1 MMIMVR
7 QRFARRK
14 SNPGREVASVA
25 QVTIAKGFDVDY
37 YLDQVAVGADYYL
50 DAGEPPGI
58 WAGVAAAGLGLSG
71 EVDAEV
77 MRGLYHYNVGPDGVP
92 LGAARKS
99 AAAEAKRTWQQ
110 IEEAIQARIAELG
123 PVFATPEKIREIRHS
138 ERSKASTRTPY
149 YDMTFSAEK
158 SVSLAWAAAR
168 VSAILA
174 RDEQRRQDGEQ
185 AGEQDGAEPGAGRV
199 RAERYEALARSV
211 EAAAMAGA
219 DAMLGYAERNGAGVR
234 TGHHSSVSGQWRD
247 AKGFIAAKFLQH
259 TSRSNDPQLHVQ
271 IAVLNKAQ
279 REDGADEKWRA
290 LDGTQLW
297 QLRLGASAHGGLAEA
312 QALARMGLALVKR
325 PDGNGYEIGGVSQ
338 QTMDA
343 FSRRTKVIA
352 AKVAQEVAAYTAQYG
367 PPSRAALF
375 KIRKT
380 VTVDTRAPKGK
391 PGSSAKRGPSKE
403 EAAVAET
410 RLMEWIGQAEA
421 EHAQALEG
429 LWDDIAGYA
438 ADHPEAKPSSL
449 PSESERAEI
458 VRAAVAEVQRQNA
471 AWTRSQLLWELYRQM
486 PVLPAG
492 EDWEAYLEALAD
504 DALGNRVAEANVLQI
519 GHVPDVVDVDPL
531 GLRRDGTSVFRKPH
545 ENKYTT
551 AEHLDREEWILR
563 ESKRPAPQ
571 LVTREAA
578 DAALAGTDLDYDQA
592 IAARGLLTSAQLV
605 TSLVAPAGAG
615 KTHVMG
621 PVSRAWMAE
630 TGGRVIGL
638 TLSQNASHEMLKAGV
653 DQAWNIAR
661 FFTRGVPVYSGDVLV
676 VDEASQVST
685 VDLARIMQ
693 LAMDNGARVILTGDP
708 EQLGPVEAGGMFGLV
723 AEEAGYWKLNEIR
736 RFNEAW
742 EAEASKQLRA
752 GRMEAWIEYGSRGL
766 VKEGPQDRVYDLA
779 ADTWVLEHGQG
790 RSTLLLTATNE
801 TAAKLSAL
809 VRQRRIERGEIPATG
824 EIVLADGNEAGAGDL
839 VRARLNSRIDAG
851 GRTLDN
857 RDTLRIEGW
866 LGTGEDREA
875 VVVRRL
881 SDAEATEQRRQA
893 DLARMEQR
901 READLAGFEE
911 RREADLAAMEQ
922 RRSAGDGWSRR
933 FTVPGTY
940 LAEHAELDYA
950 GNVHV
955 AQGRTVDRQTL
966 VVDGATD
973 RRTLYVGMTRGRQE
987 NRAYVVT
994 GPADP
999 ADWSR
1004 EQREAWQEAAF
1015 MDAVKIHEAGDT
1027 KAAVKRL
1034 GQPMPEPE
1042 GMRERA
1048 PWESVIAA
1056 AMSREELPATAIE
1069 TMRVAQKLPTS
1080 IRHLYDLV
1088 QAAWWKDVVPQI
1100 DEMVRE
1106 RIPAHDYERYIED
1119 PARPALLQTLRK
1131 HEIGGRSIPDLL
1143 DAITARPLHGLRS
1156 IAAGLNG
1163 RADKEP
1169 QPEMGRTQTWAERMP
1184 EAWRQGNSP
1193 FAGTAREMNQALDE
1207 TQREL
1212 GEQLAENPPQW
1223 ALEQWGVPAA
1233 EPGPVRDDWMKRAT
1247 QVQAY
1252 RELAGITDPA
1262 QAIGPAPASQAW
1274 ITEAFGSAVRALG
1287 LRDEA
1292 ALLKAM
1298 GRGDLEAE
1306 IRGYERAQAA
1316 GPADVR
1322 AEMDANRADV
1332 AAAERRAEAART
1344 ASDPR
1349 LAEAAAAMQA
1359 EADAERDRLRV
1370 ADAARREWEEAT
1382 AGQASRAA
1390 EARAELRHRP
1400 VPQPGTEERQNV
1412 AEVQAGAEPEA
1423 GYVPERLTP
1432 ERWAEL
1438 KAAQTA
1444 SVEADRQA
1452 RAEASARAMPVT
1464 DEEIARYGQAAHETA
1479 ADVDGISRAL
1489 DQILAAVDE
1498 QAETR
1503 ARAEAGK
1510 AEHELHEEASRQ
1522 RDAEAAR
1529 EAEVWERGTRP
1540 PARPPVQQ
1548 DREMDLGPEL

>member
-1 MMIMVR
+1 M
-7 QRFARRK
+7 
-14 SNPGREVASVA
+14 A

-92 LGAARKS
+92 LGVARKS
-99 AAAEAKRTWQQ
+99 AAAAAKRTWQQ

-185 AGEQDGAEPGAGRV
+185 AGEQDGAEPGADRV
-199 RAERYEALARSV
+199 PPERYEALARSV

-259 TSRSNDPQLHVQ
+259 TSRSNDPQLHIQ

-338 QTMDA
+338 QTMDT

-352 AKVAQEVAAYTAQYG
+352 AKVAQEVAAYEAQYG

-380 VTVDTRAPKGK
+380 VTVDTRAAKGK

-471 AWTRSQLLWELYRQM
+471 AWSRSQLLWELYRQM

-504 DALGNRVAEANVLQI
+504 DALANRIEDANILQI

-551 AEHLDREEWILR
+551 VEHLDREEWILR

-653 DQAWNIAR
+653 DSAWNIAR
-661 FFTRGVPVYSGDVLV
+661 FFTRRVPVYSGDVLV

-723 AEEAGYWKLNEIR
+723 AEEAGHWKLNEIR

-742 EAEASKQLRA
+742 EAETSRKLRA
-752 GRMEAWIEYGSRGL
+752 GQMEAWIEYGSRGL

-790 RSTLLLTATNE
+790 LSTLLLTATNE

-809 VRQRRIERGEIPATG
+809 VRQRRIERGEIPAASGVT
-824 EIVLADGNEAGAGDL
+824 LADGNEAGAGDL

-857 RDTLRIEGW
+857 RDTLRIDGF

-875 VVVRRL
+875 VAVRRDP
-881 SDAEATEQRRQA
+881 DAE
-893 DLARMEQR
+893 
-901 READLAGFEE
+901 G
-911 RREADLAAMEQ
+911 
-922 RRSAGDGWSRR
+922 GWSRR
-933 FTVPGTY
+933 FTVPAAY
-940 LAEHAELDYA
+940 LAEHVELDYA

-1100 DEMVRE
+1100 DEMIRE
-1106 RIPAHDYERYIED
+1106 RIPEHDYERYIED

-1131 HEIGGRSIPDLL
+1131 HEIGGRSIPELL

-1193 FAGTAREMNQALDE
+1193 FAGTAREMNQALDN

-1233 EPGPVRDDWMKRAT
+1233 EPGAVRDDWMKRAT

-1274 ITEAFGSAVRALG
+1274 MTEAFGSAVRALG

-1292 ALLKAM
+1292 AMLKAM

-1316 GPADVR
+1316 GPVDVR

-1349 LAEAAAAMQA
+1349 LAEAAAAMRA

-1382 AGQASRAA
+1382 AEQASRAA

-1400 VPQPGTEERQNV
+1400 VPQAGTQERQDV
-1412 AEVQAGAEPEA
+1412 AEVQAEAEPEA
-1423 GYVPERLTP
+1423 GHVPERLTP

-1464 DEEIARYGQAAHETA
+1464 DEEIARYGQAAQETA
-1479 ADVDGISRAL
+1479 ADVDRIDRAL

-1498 QAETR
+1498 QAEAQ
-1503 ARAEAGK
+1503 ARAEAGQ

-1522 RDAEAAR
+1522 RAAEAAR

-1540 PARPPVQQ
+1540 PARPPVQP